1 MALKEEGFM
10 RLALELALKGWPD
23 VAPNPL
29 VGCVIVKNGEV
40 VASGYHQRF
49 GEAHAEVNAIAA
61 LLETISPGDC
71 ELYVSLEPCSHHG
84 KTPPCAELII
94 KKGFKKVLIA
104 SGDPN
109 PLVNGKGT
117 ALLRAAGI
125 EVVSGILE
133 TQARELNRRFYTFHE
148 KKRPYIS
155 LKWAESADG
164 YISRLPVPKN
174 REDNL
179 ISGPEALAFAHQLR
193 AEHMGIL
200 VGKNTVLL
208 DNPSLT
214 TRLVK
219 GKNPVKVLLDTRLE
233 VPEGF
238 TIFHS
243 GAETLVFNA
252 KKEAQEGS
260 VRYIRFH
267 PEREDPLDQVLE
279 TLYSAGIQSLLVE
292 GGSNVLQSF
301 IRRELFDAVYK
312 IVNPGLKL
320 QNGVK
325 APAFLMEDKTPEK
338 LGADLLYRLE
348 PDF

>member
-10 RLALELALKGWPD
+10 RLVLELAGKGWPE

-40 VASGYHQRF
+40 LATGYHKCF
-49 GEAHAEVNAIAA
+49 GEAHAEVNAIQA
-61 LLETISPGDC
+61 LPARISPKDC
-71 ELYVSLEPCSHHG
+71 ELYVNLEPCSHHG
-84 KTPPCAELII
+84 KTPPCADLII
-94 KKGFKKVLIA
+94 EKGFKKVIVA

-109 PLVNGKGT
+109 PLVNGRGT
-117 ALLRAAGI
+117 AQLRANGI
-125 EVVSGILE
+125 EVITGVLE
-133 TQARELNRRFYTFHE
+133 PEARYLNRRFYTFHE

-164 YISRLPVPKN
+164 FISRLPVPKN

-179 ISGPEALAFAHQLR
+179 ISGPDAFAFAHQLR
-193 AEHMGIL
+193 AEHMGVL

-219 GKNPVKVLLDTRLE
+219 GNNPVKVLLDTRLE
-233 VPEGF
+233 VPVHF
-238 TIFHS
+238 RIFHS

-252 KKEAQEGS
+252 QKEGKEGNVS
-260 VRYIRFH
+260 YIRFH
-267 PEREDPLDQVLE
+267 ADQVDPLDQVLE

-292 GGSNVLQSF
+292 GGSSVLQAF
-301 IRRELFDAVYK
+301 IRRDMYDAVYK
-312 IVNPGLKL
+312 IVNPALALKT
-320 QNGVK
+320 GVI
-325 APAFLMEDKTPEK
+325 APSFEMHGVQPKQ
-338 LGADLLYRLE
+338 LGSDLL
-348 PDF
+348 FQV